1 MSISGSATRR
11 ELRAGGGIF
20 DYYSLAAAQELG
32 LAGVSRLPCSLK
44 VVLENVLRQHAEG
57 RSDGADIDAV
67 AGWLAS
73 RRAEREIAFRF
84 TRVLMPDSSGVPLLG
99 DLAAMRDAMIRL
111 GGDPKRLNPSV
122 PVDLIVDHSVMVDA
136 YAAPDAAL
144 RNQALE
150 LKRNGER
157 YAFLRWGAQAF
168 DNLRIVPPGNGICHQ
183 INLEYLARVVW
194 TGEPDRARGMRRTVY
209 PDSVLGMDSHTAMVN
224 SLGILG
230 WGVGGLEGG
239 AGALG
244 ESVAMLVPEV
254 IGCRLTG
261 KPRPGVTST
270 DLVLA
275 VTQALRR
282 HKVVDK
288 FVEYFG
294 PGMAELSLPDRAT
307 IANMSPENGATM
319 GFFPVDAET
328 LRYLRLTGRDEAQVA
343 LVEAYCR
350 AQGLWRDPDTP
361 PPEFTAVIEMDLS
374 AVEPSV
380 AGPSRPQDRVALS
393 QAPAAFRN
401 FLAASKKRKEA
412 APTSSLKDGDI
423 VIAAITS
430 CTNTSNPSVMIG
442 AGLLARNAVA
452 RGLKTHPWVKTS
464 LSPGSRVV
472 ADYLAK
478 SGLQG
483 SLDALGFQPA
493 GFGCMTCMGNS
504 GPLPAAVAEA
514 IEAGGLAT
522 VAVLSGNRNFEG
534 RVHPAVR
541 ANFLASPPLVV
552 AYALAGSVLTDLAS
566 QPLGE
571 DRGGKPVYLREI
583 WPEDA
588 EIRRIIGEVLTPALF
603 RERYATV
610 LEGTPQWLA
619 LRGGTGT
626 TFPWATGS
634 TFIRRP
640 PFFED
645 MAAAPVTPGDIRGA
659 RVLAIFGDMF
669 TTDHISPI
677 GVISARTPAA
687 EYLQSLGVA
696 PRDFVN
702 YAARRLNH
710 DVMIR
715 GTFANVRV
723 RNEMTPDVEGSS
735 TVHYPDGAR
744 MPIHAAAE
752 RYQAEA
758 VPLVVIAGAEYGAGS
773 SRDWAA
779 KGTHLLGVRAVIAET
794 FERIHRSNLVG
805 MGVLPLQFPG
815 GVTRKTLALTGS
827 EFFDIAGISGNLAPR
842 SELECTITRADG
854 RRDRLRL
861 LSRLDTVRDVAYFR
875 HGGLLHHVV
884 RHRLNREVAA

>member
-1 MSISGSATRR
+1 MSIDGRAT
-11 ELRAGGGIF
+11 LRALNGKF
-20 DYYSLAAAQELG
+20 DGPFNFYSLEAAETLG

-44 VVLENVLRQHAEG
+44 VVLENVLRQHAER
-57 RSDGADIDAV
+57 RSDGSDIAAV
-67 AGWLAS
+67 AGWLAT

-111 GGDPKRLNPSV
+111 GGDPARLNPSV
-122 PVDLIVDHSVMVDA
+122 PVDLVVDHSVMVDA
-136 YAAPDAAL
+136 YGVPDAAS
-144 RNQALE
+144 RNQAIE
-150 LKRNGER
+150 LKRNAER
-157 YAFLRWGAQAF
+157 YSFLRWGAQAF
-168 DNLRIVPPGNGICHQ
+168 DNLRIVPPGNGILHQ
-183 INLEYLARVVW
+183 INLEHLARVVW
-194 TGEPDRARGMRRTVY
+194 TTDRVAY
-209 PDSVLGMDSHTAMVN
+209 PDSVLGMDSHTAMIN

-254 IGCRLTG
+254 IGCRLLG

-270 DLVLA
+270 DIVLT
-275 VTQALRR
+275 VTQTLRR

-294 PGMAELSLPDRAT
+294 PGVAELSLPDRAT

-343 LVEAYCR
+343 LVEAYCK
-350 AQGLWRDPDTP
+350 AQGLWRDAGTP
-361 PPEFTAVIEMDLS
+361 PAEFTAIVEIDLS

-380 AGPSRPQDRVALS
+380 AGPSRPQDRVPLRE
-393 QAPAAFRN
+393 APAAFQKLGKN
-401 FLAASKKRKEA
+401 NSGKGV
-412 APTSSLKDGDI
+412 KDGDI

-430 CTNTSNPSVMIG
+430 CTNTSNPTVMIG

-452 RGLKTHPWVKTS
+452 RGLKVRPGIKTS

-478 SGLQG
+478 SGLQA
-483 SLDALGFQPA
+483 SLDALGFQVA

-504 GPLPAAVAEA
+504 GPLPPEVAEA
-514 IEAGGLAT
+514 VEANGVTA

-534 RVHPAVR
+534 RIHPSVR

-552 AYALAGSVLTDLAS
+552 AYALAGSVLIDLES
-566 QPLGE
+566 QPLGTGR
-571 DRGGKPVYLREI
+571 DGKPVHLRDL
-583 WPEDA
+583 WPDGG
-588 EIRRIIGEVLTPALF
+588 EIRRIIDAVVTPSLH
-603 RERYATV
+603 RERYATL
-610 LEGTPQWLA
+610 LEGTPEWRA
-619 LRGGTGT
+619 LKGRTGT
-626 TFPWATGS
+626 TYAWSPGS

-645 MAAAPVTPGDIRGA
+645 MEATPDAPADIRGA
-659 RVLAIFGDMF
+659 RVLGLFGDMF

-677 GVISARTPAA
+677 GVISKGAPAA
-687 EYLQSLGVA
+687 DYLASLGVA
-696 PRDFVN
+696 PADFVN

-723 RNEMTPDVEGSS
+723 RNEMTPGVEGSS
-735 TVHYPDGAR
+735 TVHYPDGER
-744 MPIHAAAE
+744 LPIHAAAE
-752 RYQAEA
+752 RYRAEG
-758 VPLVVIAGAEYGAGS
+758 VPLVVIAGAEYGADS

-779 KGTHLLGVRAVIAET
+779 KGTRLLGVRAVIAES

-805 MGVLPLQFPG
+805 MGVLPLQFPA
-815 GVTRKTLALTGS
+815 GVTRKTLALRGD
-827 EFFDIAGISGNLAPR
+827 EMFDISLCLSPR
-842 SELECTITRADG
+842 GELQCTIARADG
-854 RRDRLRL
+854 SHTQLKL
-861 LSRLDTVRDVAYFR
+861 LSRLDTRRDVEYFR
-875 HGGLLHHVV
+875 HGGLLHYVL
-884 RHRLNREVAA
+884 RHRLTNEVPA

>member
-1 MSISGSATRR
+1 MSIDGRATRR
-11 ELRAGGGIF
+11 ALKQGF
-20 DYYSLAAAQELG
+20 DYYSLEAAEALG

-57 RSDGADIDAV
+57 RSDGADIPAV
-67 AGWLAS
+67 AGWLAT

-111 GGDPKRLNPSV
+111 GGDPARLNPSV
-122 PVDLIVDHSVMVDA
+122 PVDLVVDHSVMVDA
-136 YAAPDAAL
+136 YGVPDAVS
-144 RNQALE
+144 RNQVLE
-150 LKRNGER
+150 LKRNAER

-168 DNLRIVPPGNGICHQ
+168 DKLRIVPPGNGILHQ

-194 TGEPDRARGMRRTVY
+194 TGEREGRRLAY
-209 PDSVLGMDSHTAMVN
+209 PDSVLGMDSHTAMIN
-224 SLGILG
+224 GLGVLG

-254 IGCRLTG
+254 IGCRLVG

-270 DLVLA
+270 DIVLT
-275 VTQALRR
+275 VTQTLRR

-294 PGMAELSLPDRAT
+294 PGVAELSLPDRAT

-343 LVEAYCR
+343 LVEAYCK
-350 AQGLWRDPDTP
+350 AQGLWRDAGTP
-361 PPEFTAVIEMDLS
+361 PAEFTAILEIDLS

-380 AGPSRPQDRVALS
+380 AGPSRPQDRVPLGE
-393 QAPAAFRN
+393 APSAFKK
-401 FLAASKKRKEA
+401 LVSK
-412 APTSSLKDGDI
+412 PQSPSTTSALKDGDV

-430 CTNTSNPSVMIG
+430 CTNTSNPTVMVG

-452 RGLKTHPWVKTS
+452 RGLKAQPWIKTS

-478 SGLQG
+478 SGLQA

-493 GFGCMTCMGNS
+493 GYGCMTCMGNS
-504 GPLPAAVAEA
+504 GPLPEPVAQA
-514 IEAGGLAT
+514 IEKDGVTA

-534 RVHPAVR
+534 RIHPSVR

-552 AYALAGSVLTDLAS
+552 AYALAGSVLIDLDS
-566 QPLGE
+566 QPLGTGR
-571 DRGGKPVYLREI
+571 DGQPVYLRDI
-583 WPEDA
+583 WPDRG
-588 EIRRIIGEVLTPALF
+588 EIARIIDAVITPSLH
-603 RERYATV
+603 RERYATM
-610 LEGTPQWLA
+610 LEGTPEWRA
-619 LRGGTGT
+619 LKGKTGT
-626 TFPWATGS
+626 TYAWSRGS

-645 MAAAPVTPGDIRGA
+645 MEAKPAAPADIRGA
-659 RVLAIFGDMF
+659 RVLGLFGDMF

-677 GVISARTPAA
+677 GVISKGTPAA
-687 EYLQSLGVA
+687 DYLLSLGIA
-696 PRDFVN
+696 PADFVN

-723 RNEMTPDVEGSS
+723 RNEMTPELEGSS
-735 TVHYPDGAR
+735 TVHYPNGER
-744 MPIHAAAE
+744 LSIPAAAE
-752 RYQAEA
+752 RYREEG

-779 KGTHLLGVRAVIAET
+779 KGTRLLGVCAVIAES
-794 FERIHRSNLVG
+794 FERIHRANLLG
-805 MGVLPLQFPG
+805 MGVLPLQFPA
-815 GVTRKTLALTGS
+815 GVTRKTLALKGD
-827 EFFDIAGISGNLAPR
+827 EIIDVAGISGALAPR
-842 SELECTITRADG
+842 SELDCTIARADG
-854 RRDRLRL
+854 ARHKLKL
-861 LSRLDTVRDVAYFR
+861 LSRLDTRRDVDYFR
-875 HGGLLHHVV
+875 HGGLLHYVL
-884 RHRLNREVAA
+884 RSRLSNEVSA

>member
-1 MSISGSATRR
+1 MSIDGRATRR
-11 ELRAGGGIF
+11 SLDARFE
-20 DYYSLAAAQELG
+20 YYSLEVAEALG
-32 LAGVSRLPCSLK
+32 LSGVSHLPCSLK
-44 VVLENVLRQHAEG
+44 IVLENVLRQHAEG
-57 RSDGADIDAV
+57 RSDGADIAAV
-67 AGWLAS
+67 AGWLGT

-111 GGDPKRLNPSV
+111 GGDPQRLNPSV
-122 PVDLIVDHSVMVDA
+122 PVDLVVDHSVMVDA
-136 YAAPDAAL
+136 YGVVDAAS

-150 LKRNGER
+150 LKRNAER

-168 DNLRIVPPGNGICHQ
+168 DRLRIVPPGNGILHQ

-194 TGEPDRARGMRRTVY
+194 TADGVAY
-209 PDSVLGMDSHTAMVN
+209 PDSVLGMDSHTAMIN

-254 IGCRLTG
+254 IGCRLVG
-261 KPRPGVTST
+261 RPRPGVTST
-270 DLVLA
+270 DIVLT
-275 VTQALRR
+275 VTQTLRK

-294 PGMAELSLPDRAT
+294 PGVAELSLPDRAT

-319 GFFPVDAET
+319 GFFPVDLET

-343 LVEAYCR
+343 LVEAYCK
-350 AQGLWRDPDTP
+350 AQGLWRDAGTP
-361 PPEFTAVIEMDLS
+361 PAEFTATLEIDLS

-380 AGPSRPQDRVALS
+380 AGPSRPQDRVPLRE
-393 QAPAAFRN
+393 APAAFR
-401 FLAASKKRKEA
+401 
-412 APTSSLKDGDI
+412 SLVPEPKGKDGD
-423 VIAAITS
+423 VAIAAITS
-430 CTNTSNPSVMIG
+430 CTNTSNPTVMFG
-442 AGLLARNAVA
+442 AGLLARNAVT
-452 RGLKTHPWVKTS
+452 RGLKVRPGIKTS

-478 SGLQG
+478 SGLQD
-483 SLDALGFQPA
+483 SLDALGFHLA

-504 GPLPAAVAEA
+504 GPLPDEVAEA
-514 IEAGGLAT
+514 VEQGAT
-522 VAVLSGNRNFEG
+522 AVAVLSGNRNFEG
-534 RVHPAVR
+534 RIHPAVR

-552 AYALAGSVLTDLAS
+552 AYALAGSVLVDLERE
-566 QPLGE
+566 PLGTGS
-571 DRGGKPVYLREI
+571 DGKPVYLREL
-583 WPEDA
+583 WPGGD
-588 EIRRIIGEVLTPALF
+588 EIRRVIDEVLAPSLY
-603 RERYATV
+603 RSRYATL
-610 LEGTPQWLA
+610 LEGTTEWRA
-619 LRGGTGT
+619 LKGAAGK
-626 TFPWATGS
+626 TFAWSSGS

-645 MAAAPVTPGDIRGA
+645 IEAKPAEPADIRGA
-659 RVLAIFGDMF
+659 RVLGLFGDMF

-677 GVISARTPAA
+677 GVISKGTPAA
-687 EYLQSLGVA
+687 QYLSSLGVA
-696 PRDFVN
+696 PADFVN

-735 TVHYPDGAR
+735 TVHYPDGTR
-744 MPIHAAAE
+744 MPMHAAAE
-752 RYQAEA
+752 RYRAEG

-779 KGTHLLGVRAVIAET
+779 KGTRLLGVRAVIAES
-794 FERIHRSNLVG
+794 FERIHRANLVG
-805 MGVLPLQFPG
+805 MGVLPLQFPA
-815 GVTRKTLALTGS
+815 GVTRKTLALRGD
-827 EFFDIAGISGNLAPR
+827 ERFDISIGLSPR
-842 SELECTITRADG
+842 GGLECTITRADG
-854 RRDRLRL
+854 SRHELKL
-861 LSRLDTVRDVAYFR
+861 LSRLDTRRDVEYFR
-875 HGGLLHHVV
+875 HGGLLHYVL
-884 RHRLNREVAA
+884 RHRLTDA